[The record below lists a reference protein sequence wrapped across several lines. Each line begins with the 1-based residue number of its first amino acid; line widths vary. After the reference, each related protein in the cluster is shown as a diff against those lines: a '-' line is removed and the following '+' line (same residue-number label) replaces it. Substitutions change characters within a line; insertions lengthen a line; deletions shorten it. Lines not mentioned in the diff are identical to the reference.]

1 MTKSRIPAIVFSSL
15 LTLGILLG
23 ACSLGLGGS
32 TQSGSDASSSTS
44 SETASEESVL
54 TPNVSY
60 TGVLE
65 EIGVTVYQQ
74 GTHKMVLDD
83 GQLLVLESSDAN
95 LDLNAYIGK
104 RVEVH
109 GSVQPTVEAG
119 GTFMRVSEVTVLE
132 AASSSV
138 AMEDTSSASATSSS
152 SAPAKKMCGGI
163 AAFPCDAGQVCIDD
177 PSDDCDPKS
186 GGADCSGVC
195 VDVLTQPSSA
205 PASSSVMTAS
215 SVPTSSRPASS
226 AAAPSSAPSVSSASS
241 VMNADL
247 EPQVLLMV
255 KQSYDQPSLWTQKYC
270 TSHMAFCVPVHKN
283 WYFKSFGATTSNLW
297 HVEFGMVDISS
308 LGEGAIVL
316 NLVSGSSASM
326 DARDGQ
332 IKSQG
337 SDLIGFKDWT
347 DGNHFELI
355 GDARLRPALEYMLK
369 SISAYE
375 LAQ

>member
-15 LTLGILLG
+15 LTLGIVLG
-23 ACSLGLGGS
+23 ACTIGLGNTDSNGS
-32 TQSGSDASSSTS
+32 ASSSSS
-44 SETASEESVL
+44 SEVSSEEAVF

-60 TGVLE
+60 AGVLQE
-65 EIGVTVYQQ
+65 VGMSIYQQ
-74 GTHKMVLDD
+74 GTHSLALED
-83 GQLLVLESSDAN
+83 GQLILLESTDAN

-132 AASSSV
+132 PVASSEASLLSSSTSSSSV
-138 AMEDTSSASATSSS
+138 AS
-152 SAPAKKMCGGI
+152 KKMCGGI
-163 AAFPCDAGQVCIDD
+163 AAFPCEAGQVCIDD
-177 PSDDCDPKS
+177 PSDSCDPKT
-186 GGADCSGVC
+186 GGADCAGLC
-195 VDVLTQPSSA
+195 ADVLTQSSSVA
-205 PASSSVMTAS
+205 PASSVS
-215 SVPTSSRPASS
+215 SSALTSSKPASS
-226 AAAPSSAPSVSSASS
+226 SAPSSVSSASSVAS

-247 EPQVLLMV
+247 EPQVQIMV
-255 KQSYDQPSLWTQKYC
+255 KQSYDQSSLWTQKYC
-270 TSHMAFCVPVHKN
+270 TSHMAFCIPVHKN

-308 LGEGAIVL
+308 LGQGAIVL

-355 GDARLRPALEYMLK
+355 GDARLRPAIEYMLK
-369 SISAYE
+369 NISAYE